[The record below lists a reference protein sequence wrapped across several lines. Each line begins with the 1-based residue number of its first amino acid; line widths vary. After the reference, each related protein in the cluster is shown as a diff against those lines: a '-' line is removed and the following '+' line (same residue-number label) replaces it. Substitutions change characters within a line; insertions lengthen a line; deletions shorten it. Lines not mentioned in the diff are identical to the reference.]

1 MTHKYLMMLDD
12 AVIVSIDS
20 IRDNDRL
27 TMVYANSI
35 IDAKPAVKYP
45 QNLGS
50 GQE

>member
-20 IRDNDRL
+20 IRDGDRL

-35 IDAKPAVKYP
+35 IDAKPPVKYP
-45 QNLGS
+45 GTLGPS
-50 GQE
+50 PD

>member
-1 MTHKYLMMLDD
+1 MMLDD

-35 IDAKPAVKYP
+35 IDAKPPVKYP
-45 QNLGS
+45 GPM
-50 GQE
+50 GPGTDH